1 MEFFIK
7 KNATLPLLKL
17 QVVKNGRLDYN
28 NFMSLIEQSALFFSM
43 VDVESGVPKITSR
56 PAGFV
61 EKTNVDPNADP
72 EYYLY
77 YQFQNRDTNRVGRYE
92 GQFMLRSSD
101 GVLILPIR
109 EKLFINVQES
119 YIADDLEY
127 DSCYVSEFPCCV
139 NGPTTAITINLN
151 LVSVV
156 TPSSVK
162 VDYVLTSSEVL
173 SDNLTLS
180 FTNTLGQLVGT
191 GLTIS
196 TGITINAGSNIGFSE
211 VILPND
217 YYNLDGTSTF
227 SNVSVNYPI
236 AYNFVEGFN
245 TIFPPAPTPTPSP
258 VQQILDAIITEET
271 DVYVD
276 VGNDEYLSFVD
287 PTLEYLVNVFIASGS
302 VVTTFTITSNV
313 PINEVVSIPLSLNLG
328 LIGGGSATIS
338 ASVVIPA
345 NQTLGQTIT
354 NNSTLDFYSL
364 NQTAEL
370 FIDSPSVDFPIN
382 FLANQIQFEQPPT
395 PTPTPTNTPTNTPT
409 PTPTLTPTQSPIP
422 PAELELF
429 IQTLSGGQS
438 IIFDG
443 TTYSTDTL
451 LTINKNQ
458 SYNIEAVPQPG
469 YLFAGWNIFGG
480 SFSSTG
486 QSTTVTVFLDSGANL
501 APSYNPDPNFDALEA
516 QLTTSLVSY
525 QNTTSN
531 NWVKITQT
539 EYNNIFNNVDGVV
552 KIGND
557 DTQINTRATAT
568 GYDITT
574 FGTTDV
580 DTPLTIGTGYYVVG
594 FIAESWNQVGT
605 IEFGYTTTFHTGTP
619 TYMGNAPSI
628 DAGTRSYYVRKK
640 PFGVEGAPAT
650 VDLYPVLNFGSPA
663 YPNAVPNTFGW
674 YTLDGGTT
682 WLQTDPNSQTAKIQ
696 ILITDVRSWP
706 TPNPFISVWRTTSPS
721 ESITLPLESS
731 GTYDFI
737 VDWGDGSPIDTITSW
752 NQVERTHTYSV
763 AADYVVKIEGTI
775 TGFNMGQIFGLNVKL
790 IEIKRWGCLRLVNGQ
805 NYFYNCPNLSLT
817 GVTDTLKLDGIS
829 NLTNMF
835 AYCSNITTINNL
847 DLWDVSNVTNMS
859 NMFFAATYFNHN
871 ISSWNVSGVTDMSSM
886 FSYTNFN
893 QNIGNWNVSNVI
905 SMNEMFKVATS
916 FNQDLST
923 WCVTNIPST
932 PTDFDNN
939 ATSWVLSRPVWG
951 TCPP

>member
-43 VDVESGVPKITSR
+43 VDVETGVPKITSR

-196 TGITINAGSNIGFSE
+196 TGITINTGSNIGFSE
-211 VILPND
+211 VILPDD

-409 PTPTLTPTQSPIP
+409 PTPTPTPSPTPI
-422 PAELELF
+422 
-429 IQTLSGGQS
+429 TSGLIITMKEVGS
-438 IIFDG
+438 DVVMSGSGSLDIFDLFPIGDGFSISYVAPIVSRFACGLEGAGPFNGSIFTGATLNKPSNFGFSAQTIATSG
-443 TTYSTDTL
+443 TGDLFGVNLYGFGVDAVFLPTDYVGGSPLNGTSTYSNST
-451 LTINKNQ
+451 
-458 SYNIEAVPQPG
+458 
-469 YLFAGWNIFGG
+469 
-480 SFSSTG
+480 FSSLG
-486 QSTTVTVFLDSGANL
+486 VTPGTYVWSWGSDS
-501 APSYNPDPNFDALEA
+501 
-516 QLTTSLVSY
+516 
-525 QNTTSN
+525 
-531 NWVKITQT
+531 ITM
-539 EYNNIFNNVDGVV
+539 I
-552 KIGND
+552 IGN
-557 DTQINTRATAT
+557 
-568 GYDITT
+568 
-574 FGTTDV
+574 
-580 DTPLTIGTGYYVVG
+580 
-594 FIAESWNQVGT
+594 
-605 IEFGYTTTFHTGTP
+605 
-619 TYMGNAPSI
+619 
-628 DAGTRSYYVRKK
+628 
-640 PFGVEGAPAT
+640 
-650 VDLYPVLNFGSPA
+650 
-663 YPNAVPNTFGW
+663 
-674 YTLDGGTT
+674 
-682 WLQTDPNSQTAKIQ
+682 
-696 ILITDVRSWP
+696 
-706 TPNPFISVWRTTSPS
+706 
-721 ESITLPLESS
+721 
-731 GTYDFI
+731 
-737 VDWGDGSPIDTITSW
+737 
-752 NQVERTHTYSV
+752 
-763 AADYVVKIEGTI
+763 
-775 TGFNMGQIFGLNVKL
+775 
-790 IEIKRWGCLRLVNGQ
+790 
-805 NYFYNCPNLSLT
+805 
-817 GVTDTLKLDGIS
+817 
-829 NLTNMF
+829 
-835 AYCSNITTINNL
+835 
-847 DLWDVSNVTNMS
+847 
-859 NMFFAATYFNHN
+859 
-871 ISSWNVSGVTDMSSM
+871 
-886 FSYTNFN
+886 
-893 QNIGNWNVSNVI
+893 
-905 SMNEMFKVATS
+905 
-916 FNQDLST
+916 
-923 WCVTNIPST
+923 
-932 PTDFDNN
+932 
-939 ATSWVLSRPVWG
+939 
-951 TCPP
+951 